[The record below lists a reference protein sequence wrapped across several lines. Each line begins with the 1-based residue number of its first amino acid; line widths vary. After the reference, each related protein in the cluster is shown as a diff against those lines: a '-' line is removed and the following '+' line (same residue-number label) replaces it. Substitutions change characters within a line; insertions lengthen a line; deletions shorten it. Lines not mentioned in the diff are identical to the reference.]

1 MTVRLTLFGLI
12 TSLFVGLVYVMTKPA
27 IIEAK
32 EQARQEK
39 LYLLA
44 APLLANGRIASPVQ
58 RELPDDVPASLE
70 HPLSITPIVTD
81 AEQLGVVLP
90 IIALRGYSG
99 PIQLLL
105 ALDQQQRIVGVR
117 AIEHRE
123 TPGLGDRIETRK
135 SNWMLAFNGL
145 RYDDLAPDD
154 WAVQNDGGQFDSFT
168 GATITPRAVVDA
180 LKETLA
186 YLARHPVILEANP

>member
-1 MTVRLTLFGLI
+1 MIVRLMLFGLI
-12 TSLFVGLVYVMTKPA
+12 TSLFVGLVYVVTKPV

-58 RELPDDVPASLE
+58 RELPDDAPASFE
-70 HPLSITPIVTD
+70 NPLSIAPIVTD
-81 AEQLGVVLP
+81 VEQLGVVLP
-90 IIALRGYSG
+90 ITAVQGYSG

-123 TPGLGDRIETRK
+123 TSGLGDRIETRK
-135 SNWMLAFNGL
+135 SDWMLAFNGL

>member
-1 MTVRLTLFGLI
+1 MTVRLMLFGLI
-12 TSLFVGLVYVMTKPA
+12 TSLFVGLVYVVTKPV

-58 RELPDDVPASLE
+58 RKLPDDAPASFE
-70 HPLSITPIVTD
+70 NPLSITPIVTD
-81 AEQLGVVLP
+81 VEQLGVVLP
-90 IIALRGYSG
+90 ITAVQGYSG

-135 SNWMLAFNGL
+135 SDWMLAFNGL

>member
-1 MTVRLTLFGLI
+1 MIVRLMLFGLI
-12 TSLFVGLVYVMTKPA
+12 TSLFVGLVYVVTKPV

-58 RELPDDVPASLE
+58 RELPDDAPASFE
-70 HPLSITPIVTD
+70 NPLSITPIVTD
-81 AEQLGVVLP
+81 VEQLGVVLP
-90 IIALRGYSG
+90 ITAVQGYSG

-105 ALDQQQRIVGVR
+105 ALDQQQRIVGAR

-123 TPGLGDRIETRK
+123 TPGLGDQIETRK
-135 SNWMLAFNGL
+135 SDWMLAFNGL

>member
-1 MTVRLTLFGLI
+1 MTVRLALFGLI
-12 TSLFVGLVYVMTKPA
+12 TSLFVGLVYVMTKPV

-58 RELPDDVPASLE
+58 RKLPDDAPASFE
-70 HPLSITPIVTD
+70 NPLSITPIVTD

-90 IIALRGYSG
+90 ITAVQGYSG

-117 AIEHRE
+117 TIEHRE
-123 TPGLGDRIETRK
+123 TPGLGDQIETRK
-135 SNWMLAFNGL
+135 SDWMLAFNGL

>member
-12 TSLFVGLVYVMTKPA
+12 TSLFVGLVYVMTKPV

-58 RELPDDVPASLE
+58 RELPDDAPASFE
-70 HPLSITPIVTD
+70 NPLSITPIVTD

-90 IIALRGYSG
+90 ITAVQGYSG

-123 TPGLGDRIETRK
+123 TPGLGDQIETRK
-135 SNWMLAFNGL
+135 SDWMLAFNGL

>member
-1 MTVRLTLFGLI
+1 M
-12 TSLFVGLVYVMTKPA
+12 
-27 IIEAK
+27 
-32 EQARQEK
+32 
-39 LYLLA
+39 
-44 APLLANGRIASPVQ
+44 
-58 RELPDDVPASLE
+58 
-70 HPLSITPIVTD
+70 
-81 AEQLGVVLP
+81 VLP
-90 IIALRGYSG
+90 ITALQGYSG

-135 SNWMLAFNGL
+135 SDWMLAFNGL

-168 GATITPRAVVDA
+168 GATITPRAVVDT

-186 YLARHPVILEANP
+186 YLARNPVILEANP

>member
-1 MTVRLTLFGLI
+1 MIVRLMLFGLI
-12 TSLFVGLVYVMTKPA
+12 TSLFVGLVYVVTKPV

-58 RELPDDVPASLE
+58 RELPDDAPASFE
-70 HPLSITPIVTD
+70 NPLSITPIVTD

-90 IIALRGYSG
+90 ITAVQGYSG

-135 SNWMLAFNGL
+135 SDWMLAFNGL

>member
-12 TSLFVGLVYVMTKPA
+12 TSLFVGLVYVMTKPV

-58 RELPDDVPASLE
+58 RELPDDAPASFE
-70 HPLSITPIVTD
+70 NPLSITPIVTD
-81 AEQLGVVLP
+81 VEQLGVVLP
-90 IIALRGYSG
+90 ITAVQGYSG

-105 ALDQQQRIVGVR
+105 ALDQQQRIVGIR

-135 SNWMLAFNGL
+135 SDWMLAFNGL

>member
-12 TSLFVGLVYVMTKPA
+12 TSLFVGLVYVMTKPV

-58 RELPDDVPASLE
+58 RELPDDAPTSFE

-90 IIALRGYSG
+90 ITALQGYSG

-105 ALDQQQRIVGVR
+105 ALNQQQRIVGVR

-135 SNWMLAFNGL
+135 SDWMLAFNGL

-186 YLARHPVILEANP
+186 YLARHPVLLEASP

>member
-12 TSLFVGLVYVMTKPA
+12 TSLFVGLVYVVTKPV

-58 RELPDDVPASLE
+58 RELPDDAPASFE
-70 HPLSITPIVTD
+70 NPLSITPIVTD
-81 AEQLGVVLP
+81 VEQLGVVLP
-90 IIALRGYSG
+90 ITAVQGYSG

-123 TPGLGDRIETRK
+123 TPGLGDQIETRK
-135 SNWMLAFNGL
+135 SDWMLAFNGL

>member
-1 MTVRLTLFGLI
+1 MSVRLTLFGLI
-12 TSLFVGLVYVMTKPA
+12 ASLFVGVVYVLTKPL

-32 EQARQEK
+32 EQARQAQ

-44 APLLANGRIASPVQ
+44 APLLVNGRIASPVQ
-58 RELPDDVPASLE
+58 RELPDDAPASLA
-70 HPLSITPIVTD
+70 HPFSITPIVTD
-81 AEQLGVVLP
+81 SEQIGVVLP
-90 IIALRGYSG
+90 ITALNGYSG

-105 ALDQQQRIVGVR
+105 ALDQQQRIVGIR

-123 TPGLGDRIETRK
+123 TPGLGDQIETRN
-135 SNWMLAFNGL
+135 SNWILAFNGL
-145 RYDDLAPDD
+145 KYDNLVPSD

-180 LKETLA
+180 LKNTLA
-186 YLARHPVILEANP
+186 YLARHPVILEANL

>member
-12 TSLFVGLVYVMTKPA
+12 TSLFVGLVYVMTKPV

-44 APLLANGRIASPVQ
+44 APLLATGRIASPVQ
-58 RELPDDVPASLE
+58 RELPPDAPASFE

-90 IIALRGYSG
+90 ITALHGYSG

-135 SNWMLAFNGL
+135 SDWMLAFNGL

>member
-1 MTVRLTLFGLI
+1 MIVRLMLFGLI
-12 TSLFVGLVYVMTKPA
+12 TSLFVGLVYVVTKPV

-58 RELPDDVPASLE
+58 RELPDDAPASFE
-70 HPLSITPIVTD
+70 NPLSITPIVTD
-81 AEQLGVVLP
+81 VEQLGVVLP
-90 IIALRGYSG
+90 ITAVQGYSG

-105 ALDQQQRIVGVR
+105 ALDKQQRIVGVR

-135 SNWMLAFNGL
+135 SDWMLAFNGL

>member
-1 MTVRLTLFGLI
+1 MIVRLMLFGLI
-12 TSLFVGLVYVMTKPA
+12 TSLFVGLVYVVTKPV

-44 APLLANGRIASPVQ
+44 APLLATGRIASPVQ
-58 RELPDDVPASLE
+58 RELPDDAPASFE
-70 HPLSITPIVTD
+70 NPLSITPIVTD

-90 IIALRGYSG
+90 ITAVQGYSG

-117 AIEHRE
+117 TIEHRE
-123 TPGLGDRIETRK
+123 TPGLGDQIETRK
-135 SNWMLAFNGL
+135 SDWMLAFNGL

>member
-12 TSLFVGLVYVMTKPA
+12 TSLFVGLVYVMTKPV

-44 APLLANGRIASPVQ
+44 APLLANGQIASPVQ
-58 RELPDDVPASLE
+58 RELPDGAPASFE
-70 HPLSITPIVTD
+70 RPLSITPIVTD

-90 IIALRGYSG
+90 ITALQGYSG

-135 SNWMLAFNGL
+135 SDWMLAFNGL
-145 RYDDLAPDD
+145 RYDDLAPDN

>member
-58 RELPDDVPASLE
+58 RELPNDAPVSFE

-81 AEQLGVVLP
+81 DEQIGVVLP
-90 IIALRGYSG
+90 VTALQGYSG

-135 SNWMLAFNGL
+135 SDWMLAFNGL

-168 GATITPRAVVDA
+168 GATITPRAVVAA

>member
-12 TSLFVGLVYVMTKPA
+12 TSLFVGLVYVMTKPV

-44 APLLANGRIASPVQ
+44 APLLANGRIGSPVQ
-58 RELPDDVPASLE
+58 RELPDDAPASFE
-70 HPLSITPIVTD
+70 NPLSITPIVTD

-90 IIALRGYSG
+90 ITAVQGYSG

-135 SNWMLAFNGL
+135 SDWMLAFNGL

>member
-1 MTVRLTLFGLI
+1 MTIRLTLFGLI

-90 IIALRGYSG
+90 ITALRGYSG

>member
-12 TSLFVGLVYVMTKPA
+12 TSLFVGLVYVVTKPV

-58 RELPDDVPASLE
+58 RELPDDAPASFE
-70 HPLSITPIVTD
+70 NPLSITPIVTD
-81 AEQLGVVLP
+81 VEQLGVVLP
-90 IIALRGYSG
+90 ITAVQGYSG

-135 SNWMLAFNGL
+135 SDWMLAFNGL

>member
-1 MTVRLTLFGLI
+1 MIVRLMLFGLI
-12 TSLFVGLVYVMTKPA
+12 TSLFVGLVYVMTKPV

-58 RELPDDVPASLE
+58 RELPDDAPASFE
-70 HPLSITPIVTD
+70 NPLSITPIVTD

-90 IIALRGYSG
+90 ITAVQGYSG

-135 SNWMLAFNGL
+135 SDWMLAFNGL